1 MLDSMQKDQLLD
13 VILQHQE
20 LFQEKPGDLVER
32 DLDPEKYMRGKEIVI
47 ITGIRRSGKSTVLK
61 LIAEKYRNSNENVLF
76 INFEDIRLADI
87 TIENYHDIENI
98 AIELFSNEKKTVF
111 FFDEIQYAPSWE
123 RWLNNLHF
131 KGYKVFVT
139 GSNANILGRE
149 IATSLTGRNVV
160 LDLYPFS
167 LREYLRLKEI
177 EIPPEERLTSNKSA
191 EILHYFKIYLES
203 GGFPEVLKEENKELS
218 GYYFNDIVK
227 KDIENRNK
235 VRDSTGLSRL
245 ATYLATNAGSVFTYS
260 TLKKV
265 TGIKSNNTLSQYI
278 GYFRDSYLFYTLP
291 AFYFSLKKQA
301 QASSKVYAGD
311 NSFLTTVSLNFSKNT
326 GQKLENLLFLF
337 LLQSKK
343 GYKLFYHSGEK
354 SERECDFL
362 IIKETFVSSAIQVS
376 ADIRNEKTKQR
387 EINGLVEALS
397 EYKLKKGYI
406 LTMDCYGEEDVSGKK
421 IIIIPAWK
429 YLLYPDRYP

>member
-1 MLDSMQKDQLLD
+1 MKKDQLFD

-20 LFQEKPGDLVER
+20 LFREKTGDIIER
-32 DLDPEKYMRGKEIVI
+32 DLDVGKFIRGKEIVI

-61 LIAEKYRNSNENVLF
+61 LIGEKYRNLNENVLF

-98 AIELFSNEKKTVF
+98 AIELFSNQKKTIF

-139 GSNANILGRE
+139 GSNANILGKE

-167 LREYLRLKEI
+167 FREYLKLKET
-177 EIPPEERLTSNKSA
+177 EIPSEERLSSEKSA
-191 EILHYFKIYLES
+191 EILHYFKKYLES
-203 GGFPEVLKEENKELS
+203 GGFPEVLKEENSELS
-218 GYYFNDIVK
+218 GSYFHDILK

-235 VRDSTGLSRL
+235 VRDSTGLARL

-265 TGIKSNNTLSQYI
+265 TGIKSNNTISQYI

-301 QASSKVYAGD
+301 QASSKIYAGD
-311 NSFLTTVSLNFSKNT
+311 NGFLKTVSLNFSKNT
-326 GQKLENLLFLF
+326 GQKLENLVFLY
-337 LLQSKK
+337 LLQSRK
-343 GYKLFYHSGEK
+343 GSQIFYHTGKK
-354 SERECDFL
+354 SETECDFL
-362 IIKETFVSSAIQVS
+362 IIKNTSVSSAIQVS
-376 ADIRNEKTKQR
+376 ADMRTEKTKQR
-387 EINGLVEALS
+387 EIRGLIDALS
-397 EYKLKKGYI
+397 EYKLKNGYI
-406 LTMDCYGEEDVSGKK
+406 LTMDSSGEEEVSGKR
-421 IIIIPAWK
+421 IRITPVWK
-429 YLLYPDRYP
+429 YMLYPDLYP

>member
-1 MLDSMQKDQLLD
+1 MKKDQLLD
-13 VILQHQE
+13 VILQQQE
-20 LFQEKPGDLVER
+20 IFNEKPEDIVER
-32 DLDPEKYMRGKEIVI
+32 DLDLEKYMHGKEIVI

-61 LIAEKYRNSNENVLF
+61 LIAEKYQNSNENVLF

-87 TIENYHDIENI
+87 NIENYNDIENI
-98 AIELFSNEKKTVF
+98 AIELFSNKKKTIF
-111 FFDEIQYAPSWE
+111 FFDEIQYAPLWE

-167 LREYLRLKEI
+167 FREYLKLKGI
-177 EIPPEERLTSNKSA
+177 DIPPEERMTSKKSA

-203 GGFPEVLKEENKELS
+203 GGFPEVLKEDNIELS
-218 GYYFNDIVK
+218 GYYFNDILK

-235 VRDSTGLSRL
+235 IRESTGLSRL
-245 ATYLATNAGSVFTYS
+245 ATYLATNSGSIFTYS
-260 TLKKV
+260 TLKIV
-265 TGIKSNNTLSQYI
+265 TGIKSNNTISQYI
-278 GYFRDSYLFYTLP
+278 EYFRDSYLFYTLP

-301 QASSKVYAGD
+301 QASSKIYTGD
-311 NSFLTTVSLNFSKNT
+311 NSFLKTVSLNFSKNT
-326 GQKLENLLFLF
+326 GQKLENLLFLY

-343 GYKLFYHSGEK
+343 GYKIFYHSGKK
-354 SERECDFL
+354 SETECDFL

-376 ADIRNEKTKQR
+376 ADIRNDKTKNR
-387 EINGLVEALS
+387 EINGLVDALQ
-397 EYKLKKGYI
+397 EYTLTKGYI
-406 LTMDCYGEEDVSGKK
+406 LTLDSYSEEEISGKVVVT
-421 IIIIPAWK
+421 IPAWK
-429 YLLYPDRYP
+429 YMLYPDLYP